1 VLFVFL
7 LLFAAY
13 SYGVSAFNTLI
24 AILFKSN
31 HFSFNLEINRIG
43 SPAKSTHFVADQQL
57 PYQSLNAS
65 ILIAKSLSVSAIES
79 KAEGVKKDFPR
90 ATATSRIITI
100 TSAITNTGIKTIN
113 AMSEELSPSEQRCG
127 GGG

>member
-43 SPAKSTHFVADQQL
+43 ANITHFVADQQL